1 MLEVA
6 GSSVSK
12 KSAETLNVLIV
23 GAGFG
28 GMYMLHKLREM
39 GFSVKA
45 VDRAKGVGGTWYW
58 NRYPGARCDVVSL
71 DYSYSF
77 SDKIQQAWT
86 WKDKY
91 AAQPEILAYAE
102 FVAGELDLPKDIR
115 FETDIVSMHFDDD
128 TSCWHVTTGAGDLF
142 IAQHVVMATGC
153 LSTPKAPDIPGIN
166 DFRGEVYFTSRWP
179 EKLVSFG
186 GKNVGLIGT
195 GSTGIQ
201 ALPELAKQAGRM
213 FVLQRTPSYTLPAR
227 NEPLDPGYM
236 TQAKQNYAQRRAE
249 AKNHQAGH
257 LRATTDR
264 KTFSMDEQERR
275 QRFEDAWGR
284 GGLDILGEF
293 GDLLIDD
300 KANEEIVR
308 LVHEK
313 IDTLV
318 RNPETAAKLKPRSF
332 PFAGRRI
339 CLDTDFYETFNRH
352 NVELVDVT
360 ADPISHFDE
369 KGVVTKSRRYD
380 LDALVLAVGFDAM
393 TGALLAIDIKGQG
406 GRDLREKWASGP
418 ATYLGIAI
426 EGFPNLYMITGPGS
440 PSVLT
445 NMVASI
451 EQHVEWI
458 ADLLAHM
465 RDTGQVRVEAE
476 EAAETG
482 WVKHNYEIAKD
493 SLLMKANSWFLG
505 ANVPGKPRVFMPYA
519 GGLVTYRKICEGIA
533 AEGYSGFRFTD
544 ANHHEG
550 GVKREFPVS
559 EP

>member
-1 MLEVA
+1 MPEVT
-6 GSSVSK
+6 GTSGNGKPV
-12 KSAETLNVLIV
+12 ETLDALVV

-39 GFSVKA
+39 GFRVKA
-45 VDRAKGVGGTWYW
+45 CDRAKGVGGTWYW

-86 WKDKY
+86 WTEKY
-91 AAQPEILAYAE
+91 SGQPEILAYAE
-102 FVAGELDLPKDIR
+102 FVAKELDLEKDIH
-115 FETDIVSMHFDDD
+115 FETEISSMEFDEE
-128 TSCWHVTTGAGDLF
+128 TSHWHVTTGAGDKI

-153 LSTPKAPDIPGIN
+153 LSTPKPPEIPGLK
-166 DFRGEVYFTSRWP
+166 DFKGEVYFTSRWP
-179 EKLVSFG
+179 EETVSFS
-186 GKNVGLIGT
+186 GKTVGLIGT

-201 ALPELAKQAGRM
+201 ALPEIAKAAAHV

-227 NEPLDPGYM
+227 NAPLDPDYLKEVK
-236 TQAKQNYAQRRAE
+236 ALYAERRAE
-249 AKNHQAGH
+249 AKNHPSGH
-257 LRATTDR
+257 LRAVTDR

-275 QRFEDAWGR
+275 ARFEAAWES
-284 GGLDILGEF
+284 GGLDLFGEF
-293 GDLLIDD
+293 GDLLIDQT
-300 KANEEIVR
+300 ANDELAR

-318 RNPETAAKLKPRSF
+318 KDPVTAEKLKPRAF

-339 CLDTDFYETFNRH
+339 CLDTDFYETFNRD
-352 NVELVDVT
+352 NVTLVDVS
-360 ADPISHFDE
+360 ADPIDHLDA
-369 KGVVTKSRRYD
+369 KGVVTKSHRYD

-393 TGALLAIDIKGQG
+393 TGALLAIDIKGRG
-406 GRDLREKWASGP
+406 GRSLRDKWAAGP

-440 PSVLT
+440 PSVLS
-445 NMVASI
+445 NMIASI

-465 RDTGQVRVEAE
+465 RKTGQIRVEAE
-476 EAAETG
+476 EAAETE
-482 WVKHNYEIAKD
+482 WVKYNYDIAKD
-493 SLLMKANSWFLG
+493 SLVMKANSWYLG

-519 GGLVTYRKICEGIA
+519 GGFATYRKICEGIA
-533 AEGYSGFRFTD
+533 AQSYRGFRFTD
-544 ANHHEG
+544 TAQRSG
-550 GVKREFPVS
+550 GLKPEIEVS
-559 EP
+559 RP

>member
-1 MLEVA
+1 VPEVTGTSDNKKAAEALEVL
-6 GSSVSK
+6 V
-12 KSAETLNVLIV
+12 V

-45 VDRAKGVGGTWYW
+45 FDRAKGVGGTWYW

-77 SDKIQQAWT
+77 SDQIQQTWT
-86 WKDKY
+86 WTEKY

-102 FVAGELDLPKDIR
+102 FVARELDLEKDIC
-115 FETDIVSMHFDDD
+115 FETEIVSMHFDDN

-142 IAQHVVMATGC
+142 IAQHVIMATGC
-153 LSTPKAPDIPGIN
+153 LSTPKAPDIAGIN
-166 DFRGEVYFTSRWP
+166 NFKGEVYFTSRWP
-179 EKLVSFG
+179 QKPVSFA

-201 ALPELAKQAGRM
+201 ALPELAKQAGRV

-227 NEPLDPGYM
+227 NEPLDSGYVA
-236 TQAKQNYAQRRAE
+236 QAKQNYAQRRAE
-249 AKNHQAGH
+249 AKNHQSGH
-257 LRATTDR
+257 LRAMTDR

-275 QRFEDAWGR
+275 QRFEDAWRR
-284 GGLDILGEF
+284 GGLDMFGEF
-293 GDLLIDD
+293 GDLLIDE

-318 RNPETAAKLKPRSF
+318 KNPETAAKLKPRSF

-339 CLDTDFYETFNRH
+339 CLDTDFYETFNRD
-352 NVELVDVT
+352 NVELIDVT
-360 ADPISHFDE
+360 ADPIDHFDN
-369 KGVVTKSRRYD
+369 KGVVTKGRRYD

-393 TGALLAIDIKGQG
+393 TGALLAIDIKGRG
-406 GRDLREKWASGP
+406 GRDLREKWSSGP

-426 EGFPNLYMITGPGS
+426 EGFPNLHMITGPGS
-440 PSVLT
+440 PSVLS

-465 RDTGQVRVEAE
+465 RKTGQVRVEAE
-476 EAAETG
+476 EAAETE
-482 WVKHNYEIAKD
+482 WVKYNYDIAKD
-493 SLLMKANSWFLG
+493 SLVMKANSWYLG
-505 ANVPGKPRVFMPYA
+505 ANVSGKPRVFMPYA
-519 GGLVTYRKICEGIA
+519 GGFATYRKICEGIA
-533 AEGYSGFRFTD
+533 AQSYRGFRFTD
-544 ANHHEG
+544 ANHHSG
-550 GVKREFPVS
+550 GMKPEIAVS
-559 EP
+559 RP